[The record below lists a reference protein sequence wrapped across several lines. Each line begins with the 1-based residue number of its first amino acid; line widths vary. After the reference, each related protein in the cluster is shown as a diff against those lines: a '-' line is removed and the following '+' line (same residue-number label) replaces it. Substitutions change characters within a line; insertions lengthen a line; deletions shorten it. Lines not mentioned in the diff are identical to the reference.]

1 MPVVQP
7 KVELLAHTP
16 EPLSLVYA
24 AFRQCYHAGFVA
36 DMWPRLLAG
45 EISREKQAAFVAS
58 IMESGH
64 ASPVE
69 HVSFTFALGG
79 VSRALTH
86 QLVRHRI
93 ASYSQQSQRYVDGSD
108 FDYLIP
114 PEIRKNPE
122 ALERFEGVMREIGS
136 AYRDLKALLEAAGRT
151 GSKANEDARFVLP
164 QATASNIV
172 VTMNCRSLLNFLS
185 TAVVAGRSGK
195 SVTSRMKCWR
205 CVGRSCRKCSVRRG
219 PSANACVTVPKVRSF
234 RAGASPSGMRGTH
247 ERVHP
252 CRMPFGIRR
261 VVARHAGNMR
271 FRAGGRTG
279 SVPFSSVAV
288 RRACHGAR
296 ARFLARRH
304 GRHAG

>member
-7 KVELLAHTP
+7 RVELLAHTP

-45 EISREKQAAFVAS
+45 DIGREKQAQFVAS

-93 ASYSQQSQRYVDGSD
+93 ASYSQQSQRYV
-108 FDYLIP
+108 
-114 PEIRKNPE
+114 E
-122 ALERFEGVMREIGS
+122 ALARFEGIMREIGS
-136 AYRDLKALLEAAGRT
+136 AYRDLKGLLEEAGRT

-172 VTMNCRSLLNFLS
+172 VTMNCRALLNFFEHRCCRR
-185 TAVVAGRSGK
+185 AQWEIRHVADE
-195 SVTSRMKCWR
+195 MLAL
-205 CVGRSCRKCSVRRG
+205 CRGVLPEVFG
-219 PSANACVTVPKVRSF
+219 L
-234 RAGASPSGMRGTH
+234 AGAKC
-247 ERVHP
+247 ERLRYCP
-252 CRMPFGIRR
+252 EGEKFSCG
-261 VVARHAGNMR
+261 R
-271 FRAGGRTG
+271 FPAK
-279 SVPFSSVAV
+279 A
-288 RRACHGAR
+288 
-296 ARFLARRH
+296 
-304 GRHAG
+304 